1 MATADDA
8 LADSIWLRDALAL
21 AVAALGSE
29 ALAKERLTEWLAAGE
44 LPWTCMQWNGL
55 DAEGIAKLK
64 QKSSAGAAYF
74 VPTSRRARSSR
85 TIRPYPPAAYC
96 SGDPQFWSA
105 LGLEVD
111 WEDDRACETY
121 VIGGAEAEGI
131 KVSRTRL
138 LELLPTRARAH
149 G

>member
-74 VPTSRRARSSR
+74 VPISRRARSSR
-85 TIRPYPPAAYC
+85 TIRPYPPAA
-96 SGDPQFWSA
+96 
-105 LGLEVD
+105 
-111 WEDDRACETY
+111 
-121 VIGGAEAEGI
+121 
-131 KVSRTRL
+131 
-138 LELLPTRARAH
+138 
-149 G
+149 

>member
-1 MATADDA
+1 MAKADDA
-8 LADSIWLRDALAL
+8 LADWTWLRDTLAL

-74 VPTSRRARSSR
+74 VPTSRRARGSKNDSS
-85 TIRPYPPAAYC
+85 
-96 SGDPQFWSA
+96 
-105 LGLEVD
+105 
-111 WEDDRACETY
+111 
-121 VIGGAEAEGI
+121 
-131 KVSRTRL
+131 
-138 LELLPTRARAH
+138 LPTGRILLGRPSILERPRPRGRLGRQRGMRDVCDWRRTSRGDQSAP
-149 G
+149 